1 MVTTATPIVVGSDGH
16 LPLPWLAEPLA
27 SAVAQRGHAL
37 LLHGGE
43 GRGLFELAM
52 TTAQALLCSQPVD
65 GIRPCGTCE
74 DCHLVQTQV
83 HPDLNVLVPAA
94 LRPVLGWR
102 ADADDDEGEAKES
115 KAKPSQEIRIADLR
129 AAIDWSALSVARD
142 RAKVL
147 VIHPATRMNPITA
160 NALLKTLEE
169 PPGRLRLV
177 LTARSPRALL
187 PTIAS
192 RCQHLRVAPPDR
204 EAARA
209 WLEAQGVNDADVLLR
224 AAGEPLLARDLA
236 MQGIDAAAWARV
248 PAAVRRGDGS
258 VFAGWPLPAVVD
270 ALCKLCHDAM
280 CVGAGD
286 EARYFDTKLVPR
298 GASWAALREW
308 SVDLT
313 TAAAQSAHPWHALLA
328 QDALVLRASR
338 VWARD
343 SARAAA

>member
-1 MVTTATPIVVGSDGH
+1 MSATNSIVVGPDGQ
-16 LPLPWLAEPLA
+16 LPLPWLDEPLA
-27 SAVAQRGHAL
+27 RAIGQRGHAL

-65 GIRPCGTCE
+65 GHRPCGTCT

-94 LRPVLGWR
+94 MRPVLGWR
-102 ADADDDEGEAKES
+102 VAADDDDGEGKET
-115 KAKPSQEIRIADLR
+115 KAKPSQEIRIAELR
-129 AAIDWSALSVARD
+129 AAIDWSTLSVARD
-142 RAKVL
+142 RSKVL
-147 VIHPATRMNPITA
+147 VIHPATRMNAITA

-169 PPGRLRLV
+169 PPGKLRLV

-192 RCQHLRVAPPDR
+192 RCQHLRIAPPDR
-204 EAARA
+204 DTALA
-209 WLEAQGVNDADVLLR
+209 WLEAQGVNDADALLR

-236 MQGIDAAAWARV
+236 VQGLDAATWQRV

-280 CVGAGD
+280 CVGAG
-286 EARYFDTKLVPR
+286 EPARYFDTKWVPG
-298 GASWAALREW
+298 GASWTALRAW
-308 SVDLT
+308 SIELS
-313 TAAAQSAHPWHALLA
+313 TAAGQSGHPWHALLA
-328 QDALVLRASR
+328 VDALVFRASR
-338 VWARD
+338 VWAGD
-343 SARAAA
+343 KP

>member
-1 MVTTATPIVVGSDGH
+1 MVTTSSIVVGPDGQ
-16 LPLPWLAEPLA
+16 LPLPWLAEPLKH
-27 SAVAQRGHAL
+27 AVAQRGHAL

-52 TTAQALLCSQPVD
+52 TTAQALLCAQPFD
-65 GIRPCGTCE
+65 GWRPCGTCE

-94 LRPVLGWR
+94 LRPGLGWR
-102 ADADDDEGEAKES
+102 VDADDDEGDAKES
-115 KAKPSQEIRIADLR
+115 KAKPSQEIRIPELR
-129 AAIDWSALSVARD
+129 AAIDWSTLSVARD
-142 RAKVL
+142 RVKLL

-169 PPGRLRLV
+169 PPGKLQLV

-204 EAARA
+204 AAAMA
-209 WLEAQGVNDADVLLR
+209 WLEAQGVKDADVLLR

-236 MQGIDAAAWARV
+236 AQGIDAAAWERL

-280 CVGAGD
+280 CIGAGD
-286 EARYFDTKLVPR
+286 EARYFDTKSVPR
-298 GASWAALREW
+298 GASWPALRAW
-308 SVDLT
+308 SIDLT
-313 TAAAQSAHPWHALLA
+313 TAASQSAHPWHALLA
-328 QDALVLRASR
+328 VDALVFRASR

-343 SARAAA
+343 SA

>member
-1 MVTTATPIVVGSDGH
+1 VVTTSPIVVGPDGQ

-27 SAVAQRGHAL
+27 RAVAQRGHAL

-52 TTAQALLCSQPVD
+52 TTAQALLCSRLVD
-65 GIRPCGTCE
+65 GHRPCGTCD
-74 DCHLVQTQV
+74 DCHLVQSQV

-102 ADADDDEGEAKES
+102 AEADDDEGEAKES
-115 KAKPSQEIRIADLR
+115 KAKPSQDIRIAELR
-129 AAIDWSALSVARD
+129 AAIDWGTLSVARD
-142 RAKVL
+142 RVKVL

-169 PPGRLRLV
+169 PPGKLQLV

-192 RCQHLRVAPPDR
+192 RCQHLRIAPPER
-204 EAARA
+204 ETALA
-209 WLEAQGVNDADVLLR
+209 WLAAQGVNDADALLR

-236 MQGIDAAAWARV
+236 TQGIDAAAWQRV
-248 PAAVRRGDGS
+248 PVAVRRGDGS

-286 EARYFDTKLVPR
+286 EARYFDTKSVPR
-298 GASWAALREW
+298 GASWAALRAW
-308 SVDLT
+308 SIDLS
-313 TAAAQSAHPWHALLA
+313 TAASQAAHPWHALLA
-328 QDALVLRASR
+328 VDALVFRASR
-338 VWARD
+338 VWAGD
-343 SARAAA
+343 KP